1 MKAVK
6 ALQELASA
14 WDKITDKPTSRDGY
28 KLSDVFTKKETGVAI
43 QEAVSGLMPKA
54 GGAVSPKFM
63 GLSFNSEVAG
73 YSELGGY
80 IGWGSSGTGT
90 VQFICNK
97 GGGSTGG
104 FVWGTVAADN
114 KAIGPLM
121 SYSADGGLIVPKS
134 LSVPAIAGNTTVWDQ
149 PAGYAGPYIA
159 NCAFVAAAVTLKI
172 NGNNCF
178 EAGFIGGDIT
188 APYMKNVNGT
198 VVRLQV
204 DRPKDTA
211 LLAPNGWS
219 KNADTGEIIQW
230 LEYSL
235 GDFGQTTL
243 INVTWPFRFPNQFL
257 NARVSF
263 KLAANAQCGTQGS
276 YSLGTVDGCT
286 LRIEEWVGVVQTG
299 LVVMVEARGF

>member
-1 MKAVK
+1 M
-6 ALQELASA
+6 
-14 WDKITDKPTSRDGY
+14 
-28 KLSDVFTKKETGVAI
+28 
-43 QEAVSGLMPKA
+43 
-54 GGAVSPKFM
+54 
-63 GLSFNSEVAG
+63 
-73 YSELGGY
+73 
-80 IGWGSSGTGT
+80 
-90 VQFICNK
+90 
-97 GGGSTGG
+97 
-104 FVWGTVAADN
+104 
-114 KAIGPLM
+114 
-121 SYSADGGLIVPKS
+121 
-134 LSVPAIAGNTTVWDQ
+134 
-149 PAGYAGPYIA
+149 
-159 NCAFVAAAVTLKI
+159 TLKI